1 MNSWLTDRQQLF
13 IERTLRNLGRFTL
26 VFLAAVCIY
35 NVWHTYNT
43 LLEVAPRLAR
53 AAWMVAES
61 GVWVWFA
68 APIGFYW
75 LAHFVRLGREDK
87 PEASDHKGA
96 SA

>member
-1 MNSWLTDRQQLF
+1 MSSWLTSSQRLH

-43 LLEVAPRLAR
+43 LLEVAPRLA
-53 AAWMVAES
+53 AWIVAES

-68 APIGFYW
+68 VLFYW
-75 LAHFVRLGREDK
+75 LAHFMRLGREERGGRD
-87 PEASDHKGA
+87 ES
-96 SA
+96 